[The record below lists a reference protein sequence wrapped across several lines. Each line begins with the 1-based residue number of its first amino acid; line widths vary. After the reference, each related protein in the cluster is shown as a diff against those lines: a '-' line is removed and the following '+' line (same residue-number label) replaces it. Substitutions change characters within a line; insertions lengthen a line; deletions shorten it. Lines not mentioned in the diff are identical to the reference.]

1 MKKIISGLLI
11 MILLL
16 SLTACGSEESDKK
29 NGTKRGGSKEIAAQ
43 ELTAGSAT
51 ETPEVT
57 IPGPDFS
64 EGYNAFAV
72 KLFLQCYQKGQN
84 VLLSPYSVYAAVSM
98 LNNGASGETKRQ
110 IEQMFGCSADI
121 SNNAVAYLMQYG
133 DKKDIVKTANSIWL
147 NENLK
152 MEVKDAFLK
161 TCGNYYR
168 SAVMRAPF
176 SEAGT
181 LEAINKWADEN
192 TKHRISKVLDSLT
205 DDQAMV
211 LINAMTFDGIWQDPF
226 YEEDTQMKPFYH
238 ANGTEEDVNMML
250 GDAERYFENDIM
262 TGMDKK
268 YENGYSFRAILPK
281 EGYTLEDV
289 IAAFDFAKVPYKPS
303 SGITVSM
310 PKFEDRSEV
319 GLKNM
324 LNNLGMQDAFTSLA
338 DFSAI
343 TEDQKLIVSAVIHK
357 TFIKVD
363 EKGTEAA
370 AVTAITLEAACVM
383 EPEPYYY
390 VNLDHPFIYMIMDDY
405 NNVPLFIGVYQ

>member
-16 SLTACGSEESDKK
+16 SLTACGADESDKK
-29 NGTKRGGSKEIAAQ
+29 KGSKRNGSEVAAQ
-43 ELTAGSAT
+43 ELTAGSAS
-51 ETPEVT
+51 ETPEVYV
-57 IPGPDFS
+57 PGADFS
-64 EGYNAFAV
+64 EGFNAFSV
-72 KLFLQCYQKGQN
+72 NLLLQCYKKGQN
-84 VLLSPYSVYAAVSM
+84 ILISPYSVYAAVSM
-98 LNNGASGETKRQ
+98 LNNGASKETKKQ
-110 IEQMFGCSADI
+110 IEEMFGVSADV

-152 MEVKDAFLK
+152 MSVKDAFLK

-176 SEAGT
+176 SDSET
-181 LEAINKWADEN
+181 LEAINNWVDEN
-192 TKHRISKVLDSLT
+192 TKHRIKKVLNSLT

-211 LINAMTFDGIWQDPF
+211 LINAMTFDGIWREPF
-226 YEEDTQMKPFYH
+226 YEDDTAKKPFYH
-238 ANGTEEDVNMML
+238 ADGSKEEINMMF
-250 GDAERYFENDIM
+250 GSADRYFENDYM

-281 EGYTLEDV
+281 DGHTLEDV
-289 IAAFDFAKVPYKPS
+289 LAAFDFTNVPYRPS

-319 GLKNM
+319 TLNEMLKR
-324 LNNLGMQDAFTSLA
+324 LGMEDAFTSKA

-343 TEDQKLIVSAVIHK
+343 TEDEKLMVSQVIHK

-370 AVTAITLEAACVM
+370 AVTAITMEAACVM

-390 VNLDHPFIYMIMDDY
+390 VNLDHPFLYMIMDDI
-405 NNVPLFIGVYQ
+405 NNIPLFIGVFQ

>member
-16 SLTACGSEESDKK
+16 SLTACGADESDKK
-29 NGTKRGGSKEIAAQ
+29 KGSKRNGSEVAAQ
-43 ELTAGSAT
+43 ELTAGSAS
-51 ETPEVT
+51 ETPEVHV
-57 IPGPDFS
+57 PGPDFS
-64 EGYNAFAV
+64 EGFNAFSV
-72 KLFLQCYQKGQN
+72 NLLLQCYKKGQN
-84 VLLSPYSVYAAVSM
+84 ILISPYSVYAAVSM
-98 LNNGASGETKRQ
+98 LNNGASKETKKQ
-110 IEQMFGCSADI
+110 IEEMFGVSADV

-133 DKKDIVKTANSIWL
+133 DKKDIVRTANSIWL

-152 MEVKDAFLK
+152 MSVKDAFLK

-176 SEAGT
+176 SDSET
-181 LEAINKWADEN
+181 LEAINNWVDEN
-192 TKHRISKVLDSLT
+192 TKHRIKKVLDSLT

-211 LINAMTFDGIWQDPF
+211 LINAMTFDGIWREPF
-226 YEEDTQMKPFYH
+226 YEDDTAKKPFYH
-238 ANGTEEDVNMML
+238 ADGSEEEINMMF
-250 GDAERYFENDIM
+250 GSADRYFENDYM

-281 EGYTLEDV
+281 DGHTLEDV
-289 IAAFDFAKVPYKPS
+289 LAAFDFTNVPYRPS

-319 GLKNM
+319 TLNNM
-324 LNNLGMQDAFTSLA
+324 LKRLGMEDAFTSKA

-343 TEDQKLIVSAVIHK
+343 TEDEKLMVSQVIHK

-370 AVTAITLEAACVM
+370 AVTAITMEAACVM

-390 VNLDHPFIYMIMDDY
+390 VNLDHPFLYMIMDDI
-405 NNVPLFIGVYQ
+405 NNIPLFIGVFQ